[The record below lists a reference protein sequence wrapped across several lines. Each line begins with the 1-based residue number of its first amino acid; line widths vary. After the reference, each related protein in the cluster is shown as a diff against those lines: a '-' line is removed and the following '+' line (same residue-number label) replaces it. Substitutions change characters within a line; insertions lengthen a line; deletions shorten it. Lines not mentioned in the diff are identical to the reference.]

1 MTRIG
6 FALTFLIGLLVLA
19 AAAVAQEAVDPNL
32 WLEEVE
38 GKKALDWVEKQNA
51 VSKAKFTAHPAFKS
65 IYDHT
70 LSILN
75 AKDRLVGGTQY
86 GDYLYNFWRD
96 ASHPRGMYRRA
107 PIASFLAS
115 KPQWEVLLDIDALA
129 KNEGKNWVYKGMG
142 LRHPDYE
149 RGLIRLSIGGSDAVA
164 IREFDLTTRSFVE
177 DGFKL
182 PEAKGSMSWVDEDHV
197 YVRTNFGEGTLT
209 DSGYARIVKLWKRGT
224 PLSASKTLHEG
235 KQTSVSVGAWRSNYP
250 GGEHLD
256 FVYEN
261 TSFYKSDMWLREGD
275 KLTRLDIPESCE
287 IQLYFNDRIF
297 LELKED
303 WKIGD
308 KTYRQ
313 GAVISIPLADLK
325 AGKQDYTVFFEPSET
340 VSLQSIDR
348 TKNYVIVQVMD
359 NVRDRLFR
367 YAHKDGAWTKH
378 EITFEGSGTIRA
390 SNIENDRDNFF
401 VTYRSFLRPA
411 TLYSIDA
418 GTLERKP
425 LQQAPARFDSSGYE
439 SHQYFA
445 KSKDGTSIP
454 YFIVHAKNLQANG
467 KNRTLLY
474 GYGGFRNSM
483 RPFYVS
489 SIGKNWLE
497 RGGVYVLANIRGGG
511 EFGPRWHAAALRENR
526 HKAFEDFEAVAEDL
540 IARKITSPSY
550 LAIRGG
556 SNGGLL
562 VGACFTRRPE
572 LFGAVICQVPLLD
585 MKRYNKLLAGASWM
599 AEYGNPDVSEDWA
612 FIRNYSP
619 YHNVKKDKRYP
630 RVLFTTSTRD
640 DRVHPGHARK
650 MVARMT
656 AQGHPVY
663 YYENTE
669 GGHAGA
675 ANAKQRAFGAALAW
689 VYLLEELGPRK

>member
-1 MTRIG
+1 MTTNGRIR
-6 FALTFLIGLLVLA
+6 LLAVVLLA
-19 AAAVAQEAVDPNL
+19 APSWAQETEDPNL
-32 WLEEVE
+32 WLEEILGE
-38 GKKALDWVEKQNA
+38 KALAWVEKNNA
-51 VSKAKFTAHPAFKS
+51 AAKAKFTAHPAFQP
-65 IYDHT
+65 IYDNT
-70 LSILN
+70 LAILN
-75 AKDRLVGGTQY
+75 AKDRLVGGAQF
-86 GDYLYNFWRD
+86 GEHIYNFWRD
-96 ASHPRGMYRRA
+96 ASHPRGIYRRA
-107 PIASFLAS
+107 PIASYLAN
-115 KPQWEVLLDIDALA
+115 KPEWDVLLDIDALA
-129 KNEGKNWVYKGMG
+129 KSEGKSWVYKGMD
-142 LRHPDYE
+142 LRYPDYD
-149 RGLIRLSIGGSDAVA
+149 RGLLRLSDGGADAVT
-164 IREFDLTTRSFVE
+164 IREFDLTTKTFVE

-182 PEAKGSMSWVDEDHV
+182 PEAKGGMDWVGKDHV
-197 YVRTNFGEGTLT
+197 YVQTNFGEGTLT

-224 PLSASKTLHEG
+224 PLSEAKTLHEG
-235 KQTSVSVGAWRSNYP
+235 KQNSVSVGAWRANYP

-256 FVYEN
+256 YVYES
-261 TSFYKSDMWLREGD
+261 TSFYTSNVWLREGD
-275 KLTRLDIPESCE
+275 KFIEFGLPDTAE
-287 IQLYFNDRIF
+287 IQVYYKKQLFI
-297 LELKED
+297 ELKKD
-303 WKIGD
+303 WKVGTQ
-308 KTYRQ
+308 TYLQ
-313 GAVISIPLADLK
+313 GSLISIPLADLK
-325 AGKQDYTVFFEPSET
+325 AGKKNFKLVMAPSES
-340 VSLQSIDR
+340 VSLQSVKR

-359 NVRDRLFR
+359 NVRDRLYR
-367 YAHKDGAWTKH
+367 CELKDSKWIRE
-378 EITFEGSGTIRA
+378 EIKFEGSGTIRA
-390 SNIENDRDNFF
+390 SSIENDRDSFF

-411 TLYSIDA
+411 TLYSVDA
-418 GTLERKP
+418 KTLERTV
-425 LQQAPARFDSSGYE
+425 LQQAPARFDGTPYE

-454 YFIVHAKNLQANG
+454 YFIVHSKKLEKNG

-474 GYGGFRNSM
+474 GYGGFRSSM
-483 RPFYVS
+483 RPFYLS

-526 HKAFEDFEAVAEDL
+526 HKAFEDFEAIAEDL

-630 RVLFTTSTRD
+630 RVFFTTSTRD
-640 DRVHPGHARK
+640 DRVHPAHARK

-656 AQGHPVY
+656 AMGHPVY

-675 ANAKQRAFGAALAW
+675 ANAKQRAYASALAW
-689 VYLLEELGPRK
+689 VYLLDQLGPEK